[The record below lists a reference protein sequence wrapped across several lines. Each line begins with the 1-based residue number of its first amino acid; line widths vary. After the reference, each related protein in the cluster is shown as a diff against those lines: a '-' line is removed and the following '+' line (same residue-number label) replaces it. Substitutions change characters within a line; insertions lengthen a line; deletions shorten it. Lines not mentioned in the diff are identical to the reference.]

1 MTLRRLPF
9 VWTEYLQPPASLAPR
24 PRERPCDLCW
34 FLPVPGVGRV
44 GSGFSHFL
52 KVSISAT
59 HMALRSWFGFSQ
71 DPSASSPKAGTFGE
85 RLRPVSQ
92 SPGEG
97 PGCPQGERG
106 AWEAG
111 CSASAPWVRVPLPG
125 AGPQLRLGSSC
136 SGSGLSLGCWAF
148 PAVSSCEAGASLTSS
163 CSILLCFMGPGLAD
177 GQRHR
182 RLVSPS
188 LSPGG

>member
-1 MTLRRLPF
+1 MLVPASSRSGPRRLWVF
-9 VWTEYLQPPASLAPR
+9 SLFESFHLSYTHGSQVLVWILPGSL
-24 PRERPCDLCW
+24 
-34 FLPVPGVGRV
+34 
-44 GSGFSHFL
+44 
-52 KVSISAT
+52 
-59 HMALRSWFGFSQ
+59 SQ
-71 DPSASSPKAGTFGE
+71 
-85 RLRPVSQ
+85 Q
-92 SPGEG
+92 
-97 PGCPQGERG
+97 PQGRDLWRAAAASESEPRG
-106 AWEAG
+106 RARVPPRRAGRWEAG

-163 CSILLCFMGPGLAD
+163 CSILLCFMGPGRAD